1 METLAGVLPILMY
14 ILGSILLVVV
24 IILGIKLIQT
34 IDRANALLDDLEQKS
49 KSLNGLFAVVDNL
62 SNAMTVVGDR
72 VVEGVSSMIS
82 SFFQKR
88 KKRKTKEEEM
98 DDYE

>member
-72 VVEGVSSMIS
+72 VVEGVTSMIS
-82 SFFQKR
+82 SFFHKR
-88 KKRKTKEEEM
+88 KKRKAKEEEM
-98 DDYE
+98 EDYE

>member
-1 METLAGVLPILMY
+1 MEALGQVLPILMY
-14 ILGSILLVVV
+14 ILGSILLVVL

-34 IDRANALLDDLEQKS
+34 IDKANMILDDLEQKS

-72 VVEGVSSMIS
+72 VVEGVTSMIS
-82 SFFQKR
+82 SFFHKR
-88 KKRKTKEEEM
+88 KKRKAKEEEM
-98 DDYE
+98 EDYE